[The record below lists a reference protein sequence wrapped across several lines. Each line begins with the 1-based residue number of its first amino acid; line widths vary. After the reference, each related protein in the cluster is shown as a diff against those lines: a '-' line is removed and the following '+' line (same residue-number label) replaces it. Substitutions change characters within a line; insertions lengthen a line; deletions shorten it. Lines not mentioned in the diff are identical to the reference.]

1 MIDFDTTVKLS
12 LYQTVAATG
21 RLPDAAGVARQLGA
35 AKADVLAAF
44 VRLRERRLLVLEPGD
59 PARIRMAPPFSGV
72 TTRFRVQAN
81 GLSYDAN
88 CVWDAYGVAAALRAD
103 ADIDSQDAHT
113 GEPLRLLVRAGRP
126 VPANAVGPTV
136 AVGHFAVPAAHWWDD
151 IIFT

>member
-1 MIDFDTTVKLS
+1 MIDFDTTVKLT
-12 LYQTVAATG
+12 LYETVAATG

-35 AKADVLAAF
+35 VEADVLAAF
-44 VRLRERRLLVLEPGD
+44 ARLRERRLLVLEPGD

-72 TTRFRVQAN
+72 PTLFRVRA
-81 GLSYDAN
+81 GSVDYDAN

-113 GEPLRLLVRAGRP
+113 GEPLRLLVRDGQP
-126 VPANAVGPTV
+126 IPAAAV
-136 AVGHFAVPAAHWWDD
+136 VGHFAVPAAHWWDD